1 MRQLIDEVKDVP
13 LAQGFDEVFYP
24 GEVEDRAEAANLAA
38 GGVVLAEQSLADLR
52 DLGAETGVPF
62 PEEAADDRRPEPAED
77 VSKADLVHRRLK
89 EEIELGEL
97 APGTP
102 LSELSL
108 VERTGASRT
117 PVREALR
124 RLAAEGLVDL
134 VPAAGCPGVA
144 GLAAERPRPVRLP
157 RHCSSRP
164 RCGRRPR
171 PRRPTP
177 RCAGRSPRC
186 APSSPASSAA
196 PRRRPG
202 RGPSTSWPTGSTGR
216 SSAPPRNEHL
226 RRTIAELRPHT
237 ARLRNLSHVDPQ
249 RVEVSV
255 AEHLRMCDALLAG
268 DADEAAAAIAEHLAQ
283 SLRDDLPQ
291 PRPRARRR
299 PRLSLRL
306 TKSLEG
312 PQ

>member
-1 MRQLIDEVKDVP
+1 MTAV
-13 LAQGFDEVFYP
+13 
-24 GEVEDRAEAANLAA
+24 
-38 GGVVLAEQSLADLR
+38 
-52 DLGAETGVPF
+52 
-62 PEEAADDRRPEPAED
+62 PEEAGPD

-134 VPAAGCPGVA
+134 VPRQGARVSRVSLQSVRDLFDFRALLEPAAVRQA
-144 GLAAERPRPVRLP
+144 TEAAVTDPELRRTFASLRGEFARVVR
-157 RHCSSRP
+157 R
-164 RCGRRPR
+164 
-171 PRRPTP
+171 
-177 RCAGRSPRC
+177 
-186 APSSPASSAA
+186 APSQA
-196 PRRRPG
+196 
-202 RGPSTSWPTGSTGR
+202 R
-216 SSAPPRNEHL
+216 SRAFYELADRFDWAIIGATRNEHL

-255 AEHLRMCDALLAG
+255 TEHLRMCDALLAG
-268 DADEAAAAIAEHLAQ
+268 DADAAAASIAEHLAQ
-283 SLRDDLPQ
+283 SLGTIFRNLAAGAGDGVDL
-291 PRPRARRR
+291 
-299 PRLSLRL
+299 L
-306 TKSLEG
+306 G
-312 PQ
+312 